1 LLVRG
6 GQTLA
11 HAPEQLDFPLLS
23 ATHRYSARPAASVR
37 YVPADP
43 LAVLIEVPVAAAF
56 DAVEAPDAVE
66 LAEAAA
72 AEVVAELEPV
82 LLLPHPA
89 AINATPRTAAAVT
102 AGIFAFVRTVI
113 RVLQFQ
119 RISMT
124 RPLGWVINED
134 PSASSFLPTDWKDRP
149 PAPPTAVP
157 LRG

>member
-1 LLVRG
+1 VTCFAPSERVIVPSADALTPPDPVGAALLVSG
-6 GQTLA
+6 GQMLA

-43 LAVLIEVPVAAAF
+43 LAVLIEAPVAAAF
-56 DAVEAPDAVE
+56 DAVEAPEAVE

-113 RVLQFQ
+113 RVLQF
-119 RISMT
+119 R
-124 RPLGWVINED
+124 G
-134 PSASSFLPTDWKDRP
+134 FL
-149 PAPPTAVP
+149 
-157 LRG
+157 